1 MGGIQVTLKARTK
14 KELEQKAREWLRDR
28 REQGW
33 DIRAGWDP
41 TEAKRMTGSGK
52 LHFRATLRRGAA
64 RLSAG

>member
-41 TEAKRMTGSGK
+41 TEAKENDGQWEITLSG
-52 LHFRATLRRGAA
+52 HT
-64 RLSAG
+64 

>member
-1 MGGIQVTLKARTK
+1 MGGIQVTLKAGTK

-41 TEAKRMTGSGK
+41 TEAEEKEDGLWKITLSG
-52 LHFRATLRRGAA
+52 HT
-64 RLSAG
+64 